1 MKPFTVKSK
10 VAKKKKRIENAPHWT
25 HSAPVTSRRKALDA
39 LQTNRQF
46 AMEKAAHD
54 KEDYIATMRSE
65 RDRLASRRDL
75 ERPGMQF
82 FANRKRGLEQLIM
95 GNMAEVRALTGRP
108 HIQR

>member
-1 MKPFTVKSK
+1 MKRFTVKSK

-25 HSAPVTSRRKALDA
+25 HSATLASRRKALDA

-46 AMEKAAHD
+46 AQEKAAHD
-54 KEDYIATMRSE
+54 KEEYITNMRSE
-65 RDRLASRRDL
+65 RDRLASMRDL

-82 FANRKRGLEQLIM
+82 FANRKRNLEQLIM